1 MIVAQ
6 GHRYAF
12 GVEGSWAIPNSLIA
26 SGIRDRGF
34 TDVTVRNLS
43 DVPASEL
50 PPVPANAQPGW
61 DTVGWATRSAP
72 TADEQLPDRVRW
84 VVDLTPAPPPA
95 PSPPSVPSSPRPKL
109 SPSAQTSRA
118 PILSWALQPAPS
130 QQAPAPAGTSQG
142 TTLGPA
148 QPSQPGPSWPSAI
161 FAFGLALGLVLL
173 PYAGSLRGRL
183 RVRSARE
190 KRRR

>member
-1 MIVAQ
+1 VIVVQ

-43 DVPASEL
+43 DVSAAEL

-61 DTVGWATRSAP
+61 DTVGWATRVAP

-95 PSPPSVPSSPRPKL
+95 PSPPSAPSTPSPKL
-109 SPSAQTSRA
+109 SPSAQASRS
-118 PILSWALQPAPS
+118 PILSWMLQPAPT
-130 QQAPAPAGTSQG
+130 QQAPSPAGTSQG
-142 TTLGPA
+142 SALAPA
-148 QPSQPGPSWPSAI
+148 QPLQQGPSWPSAVL
-161 FAFGLALGLVLL
+161 ALGLALGLVLL

-183 RVRSARE
+183 TARRAP
-190 KRRR
+190 RRRR